1 MDRLLVFVT
10 DFQISYTI
18 KGLENLPRE
27 TTRAIKFDDGS
38 VELNLFSYEPD

>member
-10 DFQISYTI
+10 DFQICYAI
-18 KGLENLPRE
+18 KGLENLPME

-38 VELNLFSYEPD
+38 EELNLFSYGTD